1 MPDSRKICCFCES
14 DHLSLMYNRQFHHFK
29 KDHGPFD
36 FYLCRNCGSGVT
48 IPVPTSEQLAALYHS
63 FDGGINPRLRESRR
77 SNPLTAWYVQCL
89 ERALKRRK
97 RNLDSSSV
105 FSWVDVGAGAGE
117 LSKLISENF
126 PRSKGIAVDFH
137 ECPALLKD
145 VKNVNW
151 VRQDLNETDF
161 SVLFPNSADLVFSLA
176 VLEHIQHPDEFAF
189 KLVKLAKPESGV
201 VYTAQPDFGSFS
213 RKFWR
218 KQWPFYLPGEH
229 LNIPSV
235 KGASMLFNRAA
246 EKLHLSDDAHE
257 IFSRPVSLPYPLR
270 YTLDY
275 FKLGFAS
282 TMVPGSLRIPLWAGV
297 LEAGI
302 TPQY

>member
-48 IPVPTSEQLAALYHS
+48 IPVPTSEQLAAL
-63 FDGGINPRLRESRR
+63 F
-77 SNPLTAWYVQCL
+77 
-89 ERALKRRK
+89 
-97 RNLDSSSV
+97 DSSSV
-105 FSWVDVGAGAGE
+105 FGWVYVGAGAGE
-117 LSKLISENF
+117 LSKIISENF
-126 PRSKGIAVDFH
+126 PDSKGIAVDFH
-137 ECPALLKD
+137 ECPALLKG

-235 KGASMLFNRAA
+235 KGANMLFNRAA
-246 EKLHLSDDAHE
+246 EKLHLADDAHE